1 MKELYQSFFYTAF
14 HPLSAALNLEET
26 KKIVF
31 EMIFRSPVSKF
42 LLIWHTLNSLT
53 NPEV

>member
-14 HPLSAALNLEET
+14 HALSPALNLDET

-31 EMIFRSPVSKF
+31 EMIFNHLFQIP
-42 LLIWHTLNSLT
+42 SLYGILWIS
-53 NPEV
+53 